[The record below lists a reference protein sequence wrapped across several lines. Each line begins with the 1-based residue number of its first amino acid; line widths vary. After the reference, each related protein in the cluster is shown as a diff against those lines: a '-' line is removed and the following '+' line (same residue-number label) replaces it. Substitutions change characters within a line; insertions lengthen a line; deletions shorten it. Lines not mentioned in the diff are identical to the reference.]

1 MTRGAKTAV
10 LILAGALALG
20 VGLMASEWLF
30 PRPSAP
36 PPDIAGIYLPDPQ
49 PLDDFHLIHHS
60 GQPFTRENFRG
71 RWTFLYFGYSYCPD
85 VCPITLVELN
95 RMRQLLAGQNAAADT
110 AYVFVSVDP
119 QRDTPERLRDYV
131 RYFNPEFQGVTG
143 VPEELDRLTKA
154 LYVFYQRGADTND
167 SGYYL
172 VDHSSTIILIDPEGR
187 PRAIFTP
194 PQTPERLVDD
204 FLKIRAVAMP

>member
-1 MTRGAKTAV
+1 MTRSAKTGV
-10 LILAGALALG
+10 LVLMGGLALG
-20 VGLMASEWLF
+20 VGLVASQWLF
-30 PRPSAP
+30 QRAPTP
-36 PPDIAGIYLPDPQ
+36 PPDIAGIVLPAPQ
-49 PLDDFHLIHHS
+49 PLEDFQLVDHS

-71 RWTFLYFGYSYCPD
+71 HWTFLYFGYSFCPD
-85 VCPITLVELN
+85 VCPITLSELN
-95 RMRQLLAGQNAAADT
+95 RVRQLLDGRDAAAET

-131 RYFNPEFQGVTG
+131 TYFNPEFQGVTG
-143 VPEELDRLTKA
+143 TPEELDRLTKA
-154 LYVFYQRGADTND
+154 LYVFYQRAAEKDD

-172 VDHSSTIILIDPEGR
+172 VDHSSTIILIDPNGR

-194 PQTPERLVDD
+194 PQTPERLVED